1 MLILK
6 ITLTI
11 MVGLFG
17 YLTTGIILYVKSK
30 GAQAFS
36 IPVSL
41 AWCYSSI
48 GLLITLASYFFVH
61 NIYYYYS
68 PSKKHTVRYWKAIH
82 SIRHAFKTLYP
93 NISSFLVMPDSI
105 NNPQRP
111 RLSRRWE
118 QGILIYPLYH
128 LLFFFIFALF
138 LSPFFAPIDP
148 DAGVVIPSADL
159 IIFKKALT
167 LLWPLL
173 LLRLATG
180 VLICLLS

>member
-1 MLILK
+1 MNNFRTNESVSTEAIILLAEYTEMFKEIRNIHDKRMLILK

-68 PSKKHTVRYWKAIH
+68 PSKKH
-82 SIRHAFKTLYP
+82 
-93 NISSFLVMPDSI
+93 
-105 NNPQRP
+105 
-111 RLSRRWE
+111 
-118 QGILIYPLYH
+118 PLYH